1 MSKERNDRYIIPMHA
16 TGIIMT
22 LGLAY
27 WALVPRS
34 PPRAV
39 PETVSV
45 EPDTAASAAG
55 DAVGQ
60 WFRKGPV
67 RLDLEFK
74 GLIENDNQRVVLVSL
89 NGQQAQSFKLGQE
102 RPPGLALQSVK
113 TDHAIFTY
121 QGRRISVPFPATR
134 PAGDA
139 GLIERRQ

>member
-1 MSKERNDRYIIPMHA
+1 MNEERNDRYIIPMHA
-16 TGIIMT
+16 AGIIMT
-22 LGLAY
+22 LGLTY
-27 WALVPRS
+27 WALAPG
-34 PPRAV
+34 PMHRAV

-45 EPDTAASAAG
+45 VPDTAASAAG

-102 RPPGLALQSVK
+102 RPPGLALQSVEK
-113 TDHAIFTY
+113 DHAVFTY
-121 QGRRISVPFPATR
+121 QGRRVSVPFPASR